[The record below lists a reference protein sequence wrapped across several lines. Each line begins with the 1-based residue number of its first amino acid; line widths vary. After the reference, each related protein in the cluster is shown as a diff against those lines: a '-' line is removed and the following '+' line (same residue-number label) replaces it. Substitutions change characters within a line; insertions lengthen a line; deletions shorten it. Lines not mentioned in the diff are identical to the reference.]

1 MNSIEVARA
10 TIYAQPALLSVK
22 RSALALYRH
31 ELTRIDPETKK
42 RYTHHKALHQTLR
55 WMAIQMK
62 RGDMSDIQLTTIQEK
77 IVRLL
82 VLEGL
87 PAKAIAVRLGKSHG
101 TIKKNLSE
109 IRARTGLNSTYQV
122 IAVAVEYG
130 WVSAPLLKEQST

>member
-1 MNSIEVARA
+1 MNDPLDVARA
-10 TIYAQPALLSVK
+10 MINAQPTRLSVK

-31 ELTRIDPETKK
+31 ELMRIDPETKK
-42 RYTHHKALHQTLR
+42 RYTHRKALHQILR

-62 RGDMSDIQLTTIQEK
+62 RGSMSDIQLTTIQEN

-87 PAKAIAVRLGKSHG
+87 PAKAIAVRLGKSHS
-101 TIKKNLSE
+101 TIKKNLTE
-109 IRARTGLNSTYQV
+109 IRTRTGLNSTYQV

-130 WVSAPLLKEQST
+130 WVPAPMLKE